1 MKYEIRSS
9 IATSLVAL
17 LQVADAMA
25 SAEAVLLTD
34 SSTGE
39 SVFHTAT
46 YEGRF
51 NDYVDALLAEAR
63 TGGLRVC
70 DYRGCQ
76 GPLESII
83 AEAKQAG
90 QLVQVMR
97 YVVEPDWARLKQ
109 DPTTEVA
116 PGVHSFTHLNLGPS
130 VPDPDYDGH
139 MFAAVV
145 YTTPK
150 WLAEWHGDEFV
161 VVQTPV
167 AAVCA
172 QGFIGTGMRGAR
184 PRKARSSKALGEP
197 LTGETSAERCKR
209 LLDWFDEETA
219 KQKYG
224 ALARVTRRDGRTR
237 QTVKADVD
245 KARAAHAAESGPFA
259 MMAKAISKR

>member
-9 IATSLVAL
+9 IATSVVAL
-17 LQVADAMA
+17 LQVADAIA
-25 SAEAVLLTD
+25 SAEATLLTV

-51 NDYVDALLAEAR
+51 NDYVDTLLAEAR
-63 TGGLRVC
+63 NGGLRVC
-70 DYRGCQ
+70 DYRGQQ

-90 QLVQVMR
+90 RLVQVMR
-97 YVVEPDWARLKQ
+97 YLVDPDWAR
-109 DPTTEVA
+109 PTEVA
-116 PGVHSFTHLNLGPS
+116 PGVHSFTHLNLGPC
-130 VPDPDYDGH
+130 VPDPDYDDH

-167 AAVCA
+167 VAVCA
-172 QGFIGTGMRGAR
+172 QGFIGTGVRGAR
-184 PRKARSSKALGEP
+184 PRKARSSKAFGKP
-197 LTGETSAERCKR
+197 PTGETTAERCKR
-209 LLDWFDEETA
+209 LLEWFHEETA
-219 KQKYG
+219 KRKYG

-237 QTVKADVD
+237 QTVKADID
-245 KARAAHAAESGPFA
+245 KARATRAANSGPMA
-259 MMAKAISKR
+259 VMAKAVRKR